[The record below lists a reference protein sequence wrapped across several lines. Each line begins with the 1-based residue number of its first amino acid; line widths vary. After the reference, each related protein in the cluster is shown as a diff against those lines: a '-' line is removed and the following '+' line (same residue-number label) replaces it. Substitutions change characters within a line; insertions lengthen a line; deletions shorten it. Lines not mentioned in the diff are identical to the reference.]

1 MRQNNMGRNQEIISL
16 EEYLQ
21 KRQAIREKETQK
33 SRRKHNRPGAGR
45 TTVCLIGSQYVWKT
59 FHFVCQPDGKREYRH
74 TVIQEVKLSAQ

>member
-33 SRRKHNRPGAGR
+33 NIHKKKRAGEMCIRDRSYPSRAFHNA
-45 TTVCLIGSQYVWKT
+45 
-59 FHFVCQPDGKREYRH
+59 E
-74 TVIQEVKLSAQ
+74 

>member
-33 SRRKHNRPGAGR
+33 NIHKKKRAGEN
-45 TTVCLIGSQYVWKT
+45 TTALEMAELLYV
-59 FHFVCQPDGKREYRH
+59 
-74 TVIQEVKLSAQ
+74 